1 MSSPK
6 TPVQFLDLFRYYKGL
21 PHQMAAIQQL
31 GELIPASLL
40 HRENEW
46 FKVWS
51 QAGKQPEPDWLAPA
65 LHIIRDFEGLR
76 LTAYRCSAGVWTIGY
91 GTTRYPGKDGG
102 PVRKDDAITAQQA
115 EFYLIDA
122 LQNLFVP
129 NLFHLIPRSKNWSGN
144 RIAAL
149 ASWAYN
155 VGLGAV
161 EDSTLRRRMNE
172 DENPDIVVRE
182 ELPRWNKADGVVL
195 PGLERRRAAEV
206 KLFLEPLPKT

>member
-1 MSSPK
+1 MTK

-21 PHQMAAIQQL
+21 PHQIAALTQL

-40 HRENEW
+40 HRENDW
-46 FKVWS
+46 FHTWS
-51 QAGKQPEPDWLAPA
+51 QAGKQPDPDWLQPA
-65 LHIIRDFEGLR
+65 LDIIREFEGLR
-76 LTAYRCSAGVWTIGY
+76 LEAYRCPAGVWTIGY

-102 PVRKDDAITAQQA
+102 PVRKGDAITVQQA

-122 LQNLFVP
+122 LQNLYVP
-129 NLFHLIPRSKNWSGN
+129 NIFHLIPASRHWAGH

-161 EDSTLRRRMNE
+161 ETSTLRRRMND
-172 DENPDIVVRE
+172 DEPAHIVAQQ
-182 ELPRWNKADGVVL
+182 ELPRWNKANGQVL
-195 PGLERRRAAEV
+195 EGLTRRRAAEV
-206 KLFLEPLPKT
+206 KLFLGEQ